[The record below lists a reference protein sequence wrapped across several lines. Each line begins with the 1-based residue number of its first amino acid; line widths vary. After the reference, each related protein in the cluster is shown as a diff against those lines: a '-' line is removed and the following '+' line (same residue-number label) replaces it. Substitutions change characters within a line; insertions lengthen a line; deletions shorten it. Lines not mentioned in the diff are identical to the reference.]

1 MRISARLDDERAEK
15 LRQLRVSTQLGISEV
30 VKRAID
36 LLHRQQTERSRKKVD
51 DLLSS
56 DFVGC
61 AEGPEDLAG
70 SYKRY
75 LTQSLSGKHG
85 AG

>member
-1 MRISARLDDERAEK
+1 MRINARLDEVKTEK
-15 LRQLRVSTQLGISEV
+15 LKQLQPLTRLDVSEI

-36 LLHRQQTERSRKKVD
+36 LLHRQQAGQTREKLD
-51 DLLSS
+51 ALLSS

-61 AEGPEDLAG
+61 AEGPEDIA
-70 SYKRY
+70 SRYKQY
-75 LTQSLSGKHG
+75 LTQDLENKHG

>member
-1 MRISARLDDERAEK
+1 MRINARLDDDRAEK
-15 LRQLRVSTQLGISEV
+15 LRQLQTSTAARYRRDRQA
-30 VKRAID
+30 R
-36 LLHRQQTERSRKKVD
+36 HRPVAPDSRRNDPGRKID

-61 AEGPEDLAG
+61 AEGPEDLAEN
-70 SYKRY
+70 
-75 LTQSLSGKHG
+75 LDKHG

>member
-1 MRISARLDDERAEK
+1 MRINARLDDERAEK
-15 LRQLRVSTQLGISEV
+15 VRQLQASTRLRTSEI

-36 LLHRQQTERSRKKVD
+36 LLHREHTERSRRKID

-61 AEGPEDLAG
+61 AEGPEDLA
-70 SYKRY
+70 STYKRY
-75 LTQSLSGKHG
+75 LRESLEDKHG
-85 AG
+85 PG

>member
-1 MRISARLDDERAEK
+1 MRINARLDEVRAEK
-15 LRQLRVSTQLGISEV
+15 LKQLQSLTRLGVSEI

-36 LLHRQQTERSRKKVD
+36 LLHRQQDGQSREQLD
-51 DLLSS
+51 ALLSS

-61 AEGPEDLAG
+61 AEGPEDL
-70 SYKRY
+70 SSRYKQY
-75 LTQSLSGKHG
+75 LREDIESKHG